1 MTIDEF
7 NLQLKKKIGN
17 SSILD
22 VDSIGDFQ
30 SDQTHGFPTFLNI
43 HWNSGT
49 AWLTLNYNLV
59 DENFDTTEY
68 EQACVDWGI
77 RHCDSIDEVNSLLES
92 LGRDAYGYAFPTG
105 ESMEQSM

>member
-7 NLQLKKKIGN
+7 NIQLKKKIGK

-22 VDSIGDFQ
+22 IDSIGDFQ

-59 DENFDTTEY
+59 DEDFDISEY
-68 EQACVDWGI
+68 EQACADWGI
-77 RHCDSIDEVNSLLES
+77 HYCDSIEEVNALLES
-92 LGRDAYGYAFPTG
+92 LGEEAHSYALPIEKT
-105 ESMEQSM
+105 MEQSM